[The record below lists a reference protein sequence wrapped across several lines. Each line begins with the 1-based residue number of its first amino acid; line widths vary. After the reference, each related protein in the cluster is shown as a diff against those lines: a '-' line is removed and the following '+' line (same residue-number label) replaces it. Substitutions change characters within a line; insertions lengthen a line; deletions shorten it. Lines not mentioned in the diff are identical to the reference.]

1 MFHSLPLG
9 RKNERL
15 CRGVLIDGDRAIK
28 WREDSIASSSEKSVC
43 CNVFHIIFRPHPN
56 LCYVQQGT
64 LSFMSRHLIRA
75 LELGHNALH
84 TPVDDLESF
93 LWVLVWS
100 VTHILK
106 WAAGVKMTNEN
117 SIINQLAKCL
127 SSRYVRE
134 IHAREDTLAYEW
146 EEKVFGGLLRD
157 WLYISQRSRIKLND
171 LQDTLLLQDSLGNV
185 AAREQ
190 SLNCIEEH
198 CVGVYKDF
206 MKAGY
211 KHYQTIRLCED
222 WTKVVDLN
230 VGLLNR

>member
-1 MFHSLPLG
+1 MKGYAGVFSLMEIMQSSGVRSQLLHHLKNRFVAKHSMYSLDHI
-9 RKNERL
+9 
-15 CRGVLIDGDRAIK
+15 LIY
-28 WREDSIASSSEKSVC
+28 E
-43 CNVFHIIFRPHPN
+43 
-56 LCYVQQGT
+56 QGT
-64 LSFMSRHLIRA
+64 LPFMSRHLIRA

-84 TPVDDLESF
+84 TPVDDLESY

-106 WAAGVKMTNEN
+106 WAAGAKMTNEK

-127 SSRYVRE
+127 SSRYIHE
-134 IHAREDTLAYEW
+134 ILAREDTLAYEW
-146 EEKVFGGLLRD
+146 KETVFGGLLRD

-190 SLNCIEEH
+190 GLNCIEEH

-230 VGLLNR
+230 VGVLNR